1 MADVMPSAIC
11 HLTPAIA
18 MTTRLHT
25 LRSQLTGLRHAR
37 ASARQLTAWTAVG
50 TAVLWALI
58 GVFVV
63 DFLLQREVAAPQRAI
78 LLLIAAAAVAWAWYK
93 YARPLLAVQ
102 ESEVDMALLVERQQQ
117 LDSDLVAA
125 IQFEDDVQG
134 RWGSRQLELAVI
146 DYVGTVGDGIDVY
159 QGFDRSQL
167 NRRLKIF
174 GITAALVTIAGL
186 IFPGY
191 LAAFANR
198 LALGSQHYPSATQIK
213 SLAVNG
219 RNVLIGNG
227 MQPVNIR
234 CAEGRGVEFLLRV
247 EGRLPEKGLARLSAR
262 ERFEKTDV
270 ELTPLT
276 EEQRLL
282 RLQRAEQMVVAAQSS
297 SETDLAGPWFE
308 ELASLVQTEAPD
320 PWAQLQLDN
329 QTLSASE
336 LGTQVQ
342 AKLKDIAQIIS
353 GLTSDWPKGAQSGA
367 ALYAGQ
373 LPRLNEAV
381 RYRVTLG
388 DAYTDPAE
396 IAMIALPAVEA
407 TLTPVPP
414 KYAAK
419 TLAAEPTGRQ
429 AAVLIGSQVKLAI
442 ECTNHKP
449 LKEAWV
455 VIRPASGN
463 QANRYNLKALDGERQ
478 KWTLDAASPLD
489 QVNEELRYEIQA
501 TDEDGLHLE
510 TPIKGSI
517 RIRVDKPPIAVAA
530 TVHRVVLPGARPSIQ
545 YRAGDD
551 FGLHKLALEVEVE
564 RQLAAGVAPMP
575 AGISAADAS
584 TDPAPEMKVE
594 TTEISLLKA
603 SPISVD
609 RLPLA
614 DKASI
619 NLANLQLDPQRGPLA
634 KGDRLKV
641 VLLAQ
646 DDRGGPGE
654 TFRSEPIIIEI
665 SDDLGVLS
673 AVGEADPQAAQRI
686 DEILK
691 RELGIGEAP

>member
-1 MADVMPSAIC
+1 M
-11 HLTPAIA
+11 
-18 MTTRLHT
+18 
-25 LRSQLTGLRHAR
+25 
-37 ASARQLTAWTAVG
+37 G

-58 GVFVV
+58 GVFLV

-78 LLLIAAAAVAWAWYK
+78 LLLIAAAAVAWAFYK
-93 YARPLLAVQ
+93 YARPLLSIR
-102 ESEVDMALLVERQQQ
+102 ESEVDMALLVERQHQ

-125 IQFEDDVQG
+125 IQFEDDIQG
-134 RWGSRQLELAVI
+134 RWGSRELELAVI
-146 DYVGTVGDGIDVY
+146 DSVDYVTTVGDGIDVY
-159 QGFDRSQL
+159 HGFDRSQL
-167 NRRLKIF
+167 KRRAQIF
-174 GITAALVTIAGL
+174 GITAAVVAIASL

-213 SLAVNG
+213 SLAING
-219 RNVLIGNG
+219 RNVLTGSG
-227 MQPVNIR
+227 LQPASIR
-234 CAEGRGVEFLLRV
+234 CAEGRGIEFLLRV
-247 EGRLPEKGLARLSAR
+247 EGSLPEKGLTRLSAR
-262 ERFEKTDV
+262 ERFERTDV
-270 ELTPLT
+270 ELTPLS

-282 RLQRAEQMVVAAQSS
+282 RLQRAQQMVTEAQGSTD
-297 SETDLAGPWFE
+297 TDLAGPWFE
-308 ELASLVQTEAPD
+308 ELASLVQTEAPGE
-320 PWAQLQLDN
+320 WAELQLDAES
-329 QTLSASE
+329 LSASE

-342 AKLKDIAQIIS
+342 AKLKEIGQLIS
-353 GLTSDWPKGAQSGA
+353 DLTSQWPQAAQSGA
-367 ALYAGQ
+367 ALYVGQ

-429 AAVLIGSQVKLAI
+429 AAVLAGSEVKLSI

-455 VIRPASGN
+455 VIRPASGT
-463 QANRYNLKALDGERQ
+463 QAKRYNLKAVDDERQ
-478 KWTLDAASPLD
+478 KWSLDSASPLG
-489 QVNEELRYEIQA
+489 QVDEELRYEIQV

-575 AGISAADAS
+575 VGVSASDVDS
-584 TDPAPEMKVE
+584 GPAPQMEVEM
-594 TTEISLLKA
+594 TEISLLKS
-603 SPISVD
+603 SPISVE

-614 DKASI
+614 DKAAI
-619 NLANLQLDPQRGPLA
+619 NLANLQLKPQNGPLK

-641 VLLAQ
+641 VLIAQ

-673 AVGEADPQAAQRI
+673 AVGESDPQAAQRI

>member
-1 MADVMPSAIC
+1 
-11 HLTPAIA
+11 

-25 LRSQLTGLRHAR
+25 LRSQLTGLRQAR
-37 ASARQLTAWTAVG
+37 ANARQLTAWTAVG
-50 TAVLWALI
+50 TAVLWALLV
-58 GVFVV
+58 VFLV

-78 LLLIAAAAVAWAWYK
+78 LLLIAAAAVAWAFYK
-93 YARPLLAVQ
+93 YARPLLAIR

-134 RWGSRQLELAVI
+134 RWGSRELELAVI

-167 NRRLKIF
+167 KRRAQIF
-174 GITAALVTIAGL
+174 GITAAVIAAAGL
-186 IFPGY
+186 IFPGHM
-191 LAAFANR
+191 AAFANR
-198 LALGSQHYPSATQIK
+198 LALGSQHYPSATQVK

-219 RNVLIGNG
+219 RNVLTGSG
-227 MQPVNIR
+227 MQPVSIR
-234 CAEGRGVEFLLRV
+234 CAEGRGIEFLLRI
-247 EGRLPEKGLARLSAR
+247 EGSLPEKGLARLSAR
-262 ERFEKTDV
+262 ERFERTDV

-282 RLQRAEQMVVAAQSS
+282 RLQRAQQMVAAAQASADA
-297 SETDLAGPWFE
+297 DLAGPWIE
-308 ELASLVQTEAPD
+308 ELASLVQNEAPD
-320 PWAQLQLDN
+320 QWEKLHLNPNSLA
-329 QTLSASE
+329 ASD
-336 LGTQVQ
+336 LGTKIN
-342 AKLKDIAQIIS
+342 AKLDDIS
-353 GLTSDWPKGAQSGA
+353 KLLRDLTSPWPQAANSGA
-367 ALYAGQ
+367 SLYVGQ

-396 IAMIALPAVEA
+396 ISMIALPAVEA

-429 AAVLIGSQVKLAI
+429 AAVLAGSEVELSIQ
-442 ECTNHKP
+442 CTNHKP

-463 QANRYNLKALDGERQ
+463 QANRFNLKSVDGERQ
-478 KWTLDAASPLD
+478 KWTLDSTSPLGRVD
-489 QVNEELRYEIQA
+489 EELRYEIQV

-510 TPIKGSI
+510 TPIKGLI

-530 TVHRVVLPGARPSIQ
+530 TVHRVVLPGAKPSIQ

-564 RQLAAGVAPMP
+564 RQLASGVAPMP
-575 AGISAADAS
+575 VGVSASDTPSGPAS
-584 TDPAPEMKVE
+584 EMKVE
-594 TTEISLLKA
+594 TTEISLLKS
-603 SPISVD
+603 SPLNVD

-619 NLANLQLDPQRGPLA
+619 NLANLQLDPQQGPLQ

-641 VLLAQ
+641 VLVAQ

>member
-1 MADVMPSAIC
+1 
-11 HLTPAIA
+11 
-18 MTTRLHT
+18 
-25 LRSQLTGLRHAR
+25 
-37 ASARQLTAWTAVG
+37 
-50 TAVLWALI
+50 
-58 GVFVV
+58 
-63 DFLLQREVAAPQRAI
+63 
-78 LLLIAAAAVAWAWYK
+78 
-93 YARPLLAVQ
+93 LLAVR

-146 DYVGTVGDGIDVY
+146 DYVGTVGNDIDVY

-167 NRRLKIF
+167 KRRARIF
-174 GITAALVTIAGL
+174 GITAAVIAIAGL

-213 SLAVNG
+213 SLAISG
-219 RNVLIGNG
+219 RNVLTGSG
-227 MQPVNIR
+227 MQPINIR
-234 CAEGRGVEFLLRV
+234 CAEGRGMEFLLGV
-247 EGRLPEKGLARLSAR
+247 EGSLPEKGLSRLSAR
-262 ERFEKTDV
+262 ERFERTDV

-276 EEQRLL
+276 DEQRLV
-282 RLQRAEQMVVAAQSS
+282 RLQRAQQMVTEAQNSAD
-297 SETDLAGPWFE
+297 TDLAGPWFE
-308 ELASLVQTEAPD
+308 ELASIVETEAPQQ
-320 PWAQLQLDN
+320 WAELQLDS
-329 QTLSASE
+329 QSLSASE

-342 AKLKDIAQIIS
+342 GKLKEIAQLIT
-353 GLTSDWPKGAQSGA
+353 GLTSKWPEAAQSGA
-367 ALYAGQ
+367 ALYVGQ

-407 TLTPVPP
+407 TLTPIPP

-419 TLAAEPTGRQ
+419 TLTAEPTGRQ
-429 AAVLIGSQVKLAI
+429 AAVLAGSQVRLSI
-442 ECTNHKP
+442 NCTNHKP
-449 LKEAWV
+449 LKEAWM
-455 VIRPASGN
+455 VIRSASGK
-463 QANRYNLKALDGERQ
+463 QARRYNLKPADADRLA
-478 KWTLDAASPLD
+478 WSLDAASPLAN
-489 QVNEELRYEIQA
+489 VEEELRYEIQV

-564 RQLAAGVAPMP
+564 RQLAPGVAPMP
-575 AGISAADAS
+575 AGVSASDTAS
-584 TDPAPEMKVE
+584 GPAPEMKVE
-594 TTEISLLKA
+594 TTEIGLLKS
-603 SPISVD
+603 SPLGVD

-619 NLANLQLDPQRGPLA
+619 NLANLQLDPQRGPLQ

-641 VLLAQ
+641 VLVAQ

-691 RELGIGEAP
+691 RELGIGETP

>member
-1 MADVMPSAIC
+1 
-11 HLTPAIA
+11 

-25 LRSQLTGLRHAR
+25 LRSQLTGLRQAR
-37 ASARQLTAWTAVG
+37 TNARQLTAWTAVG

-58 GVFVV
+58 GVFLV
-63 DFLLQREVAAPQRAI
+63 DFLLQREVAAAQRAI

-93 YARPLLAVQ
+93 YARPLLSIR

-146 DYVGTVGDGIDVY
+146 DYVGTVGDGIDVF

-167 NRRLKIF
+167 KRRAQIF
-174 GITAALVTIAGL
+174 GVTAAVIAVAGL
-186 IFPGY
+186 IFPGH

-198 LALGSQHYPSATQIK
+198 LALGSQHYPSATQIT

-219 RNVLIGNG
+219 RNVLTGSG
-227 MQPVNIR
+227 MQPLSIR

-247 EGRLPEKGLARLSAR
+247 EGSLPQKGLARLSAR
-262 ERFEKTDV
+262 ERFERTDV

-282 RLQRAEQMVVAAQSS
+282 RLQHAQQMVADAQNSAD
-297 SETDLAGPWFE
+297 TDLAGPWFE

-320 PWAQLQLDN
+320 KWEKLQLDP
-329 QTLSASE
+329 QALSASD

-342 AKLKDIAQIIS
+342 TKLKDIDRLISELTGQWPQAAQS
-353 GLTSDWPKGAQSGA
+353 SGA
-367 ALYAGQ
+367 ALYVGQ

-388 DAYTDPAE
+388 DAYTDPAD
-396 IAMIALPAVEA
+396 ITIIALPAVEA
-407 TLTPVPP
+407 TLTPIPP

-429 AAVLIGSQVKLAI
+429 AAVLAGSEVKLSI

-449 LKEAWV
+449 LKEAWI

-463 QANRYNLKALDGERQ
+463 QARRYNLTAVDGERQ
-478 KWTLDAASPLD
+478 KWTLDSASPLGRVD
-489 QVNEELRYEIQA
+489 EELRYEIQV

-564 RQLAAGVAPMP
+564 RQLASGVAPMP
-575 AGISAADAS
+575 VGVSASDTS
-584 TDPAPEMKVE
+584 SGPAPEMKLE
-594 TTEISLLKA
+594 TTEISLLKS
-603 SPISVD
+603 SPLGVD

-619 NLANLQLDPQRGPLA
+619 NLANLQLDSQRGPLQ

-641 VLLAQ
+641 VLVAQ